1 MNTDMPDA
9 PPSIFVK
16 MGQPNCSRWGKSEM
30 EWLALAY
37 VEALAADGDTWKQ
50 ISKERTYE
58 LLTEKQRCFVHC
70 MLTDDFY
77 DGWFQTIRDRITD
90 SAGAWSVGGFWN
102 RWRYDQVT
110 AATSEVRQEP
120 K

>member
-1 MNTDMPDA
+1 MNTDMPDV

-37 VEALAADGDTWKQ
+37 VEALAADGDTWKPF
-50 ISKERTYE
+50 SKERTYE
-58 LLTEKQRCFVHC
+58 LLTDKQRCFVHC

-77 DGWFQTIRDRITD
+77 DGWFQAIRDRISD

-102 RWRYDQVT
+102 KWRYDQVT
-110 AATSEVRQEP
+110 APTSAAEQP